1 MVFGER
7 FGMAV
12 LVLLNLPVHGGG
24 SCGVSSE
31 VLFFKAM
38 DPKAR
43 IDLYPALGTQLWV
56 RAEHTRAQGRFSAAT
71 EHGTSISTGTC
82 TSLWQIKQ

>member
-7 FGMAV
+7 FGMAFHA
-12 LVLLNLPVHGGG
+12 LLNLPVHGAGC

-38 DPKAR
+38 DPKAGSWH
-43 IDLYPALGTQLWV
+43 L
-56 RAEHTRAQGRFSAAT
+56 
-71 EHGTSISTGTC
+71 
-82 TSLWQIKQ
+82 